1 MSPADEPKQ
10 ALNDTLATFGAR
22 LRARRM
28 ELGLSQEAAA
38 VRCGVHSSYFARAER
53 GQRSSRIETVM
64 RLADGLD
71 TTPGDLLNGLPFD
84 SE

>member
-1 MSPADEPKQ
+1 MSPADEPKH
-10 ALNDTLATFGAR
+10 ALNATLATFGAR
-22 LRARRM
+22 LRARRI

-84 SE
+84 T